1 MHKRKK
7 KRERGFESTKSEIK
21 EEKQQTPPQKYEGL

>member
-7 KRERGFESTKSEIK
+7 KKERGFESTKSEIK
-21 EEKQQTPPQKYEGL
+21 EKQQTPPQKYEGL